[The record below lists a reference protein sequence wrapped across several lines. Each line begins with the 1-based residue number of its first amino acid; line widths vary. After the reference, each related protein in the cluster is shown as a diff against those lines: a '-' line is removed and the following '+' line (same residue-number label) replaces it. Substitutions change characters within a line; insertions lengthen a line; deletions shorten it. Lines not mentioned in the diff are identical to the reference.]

1 MSRFENIAGKL
12 LRWPS
17 LAALTLVS
25 VVSAVGLGG
34 ESKAGQKKDAE
45 QSLFALPLVPPETPP
60 QYAQRPE
67 PPVEFRMR
75 MRQITDRLHIGAKDP
90 KSCSAEAAKEAN
102 IQLKSGMWNPALGDL
117 FLICTSKDK
126 KTDLLRQKN
135 TICEP
140 SKGGP
145 VCSDPDELII

>member
-1 MSRFENIAGKL
+1 MSRFEKIAGKL
-12 LRWPS
+12 LTWPS
-17 LAALTLVS
+17 LVGLTAVS
-25 VVSAVGLGG
+25 IVSAVGLGG
-34 ESKAGQKKDAE
+34 NPSKAQEKKVDPSTE
-45 QSLFALPLVPPETPP
+45 YTVPHNAYVPTQHIP
-60 QYAQRPE
+60 QESINYS
-67 PPVEFRMR
+67 MR
-75 MRQITDRLHIGAKDP
+75 MRQITDRMYIDAKDP

-135 TICEP
+135 TICGP

-145 VCSDPDELII
+145 VCTDPDEFMI

>member
-1 MSRFENIAGKL
+1 MT
-12 LRWPS
+12 WPS
-17 LAALTLVS
+17 LAGLVAVS
-25 VVSAVGLGG
+25 IVSAVGLGG

-67 PPVEFRMR
+67 PQVEFPMR
-75 MRQITDRLHIGAKDP
+75 MRQITNRLHIGAKDP
-90 KSCSAEAAKEAN
+90 KSCSDVATKEAG

-117 FLICTSKDK
+117 FLICTSKNK

-135 TICEP
+135 IICQATD
-140 SKGGP
+140 SGP
-145 VCSDPDELII
+145 VCNDPEQYII

>member
-17 LAALTLVS
+17 LAGLVAVS
-25 VVSAVGLGG
+25 IVSAVGLGG

-45 QSLFALPLVPPETPP
+45 QSLFALPLIPQEAPT

-67 PPVEFRMR
+67 PQVEFPMR
-75 MRQITDRLHIGAKDP
+75 MRQITNRLHIGAKDP
-90 KSCSAEAAKEAN
+90 KSCSDVATKEAG

-117 FLICTSKDK
+117 LLICTSKNK

-135 TICEP
+135 IICQATD
-140 SKGGP
+140 SGP
-145 VCSDPDELII
+145 VCNDPEKYTI